1 MNKKTIYTIIGLA
14 VILGGYGLSTLYMQ
28 NEYNGAHESV
38 DAESGLY
45 TCGMHPEVVH
55 EGPGNC
61 PICDMVLT
69 PIRTFQAATMT
80 TQNTEQERKIKYWVA
95 PMDPN
100 YISDKPG
107 KSPMG
112 MDLVPVYEDGMGGSE
127 SVITIDPTVVQNMGI
142 LTTPVEVR
150 SLGKE
155 IRTIGLVDYDETRF
169 THVHTK
175 VKGWIES
182 LYIDYT
188 GQRVYKGEPLL
199 DIYSPELVST
209 QEEYLTVL
217 ANKNSNSTGAT
228 ALLRS
233 TRERLAN
240 WDITPK
246 QIEELERT
254 LKVNKVM
261 TIYSPFN
268 GIVVEKMATKGMNV
282 TEGMTLYAIAD
293 LAKVW
298 VYADIYEYEL
308 PWLEDGLEA
317 EMTLSYIPGKV
328 FKGTV
333 AFVYP
338 FLDSKTRTIK
348 VRLEFDNKDGK
359 LKPGMYANILIKT
372 AKREKTIVVPRESVI
387 HSGEREL
394 VFVEVGKGKYDPR
407 EITLGVQGEGG
418 YYEVISGLRSGER
431 VVTSGQF
438 MLDSESSLREAVLK
452 RLRARERN
460 KNTMEMN

>member
-1 MNKKTIYTIIGLA
+1 M
-14 VILGGYGLSTLYMQ
+14 
-28 NEYNGAHESV
+28 
-38 DAESGLY
+38 
-45 TCGMHPEVVH
+45 
-55 EGPGNC
+55 
-61 PICDMVLT
+61 
-69 PIRTFQAATMT
+69 
-80 TQNTEQERKIKYWVA
+80 
-95 PMDPN
+95 
-100 YISDKPG
+100 
-107 KSPMG
+107 
-112 MDLVPVYEDGMGGSE
+112 
-127 SVITIDPTVVQNMGI
+127 
-142 LTTPVEVR
+142 
-150 SLGKE
+150 
-155 IRTIGLVDYDETRF
+155 
-169 THVHTK
+169 
-175 VKGWIES
+175 
-182 LYIDYT
+182 YIDYT
-188 GQRVYKGEPLL
+188 GQKVYKGEPLL

-240 WDITPK
+240 WDVTPE

-268 GIVVEKMATKGMNV
+268 GIVVEKMATEGMNV

-293 LAKVW
+293 LSKVW

-328 FKGTV
+328 FKGSV
-333 AFVYP
+333 AYVYP

-372 AKREKTIVVPRESVI
+372 AKREKTIVVPKESVI

-452 RLRARERN
+452 RLRARERK

>member
-1 MNKKTIYTIIGLA
+1 MTKKTIYTIIGL
-14 VILGGYGLSTLYMQ
+14 VVLLGGYGLSRLYMQ
-28 NEYNGAHESV
+28 NGAHESADSV
-38 DAESGLY
+38 TA
-45 TCGMHPEVVH
+45 
-55 EGPGNC
+55 
-61 PICDMVLT
+61 
-69 PIRTFQAATMT
+69 
-80 TQNTEQERKIKYWVA
+80 QNEEQERKIKYWVA

-112 MDLVPVYEDGMGGSE
+112 MDLVPVYEDGTGDNE
-127 SVITIDPTVVQNMGI
+127 SVIVIDPTVVQNMGI
-142 LTTPVEVR
+142 LTTPVEIR

-155 IRTIGLVDYDETRF
+155 IRTLGLVDYDETRF
-169 THVHTK
+169 THIHTK

-188 GQRVYKGEPLL
+188 GQKVYKGQPLL

-209 QEEYLTVL
+209 QEEYLTAL
-217 ANKNSNSTGAT
+217 ANMKSNNTGAA

-233 TRERLAN
+233 TRERLSN
-240 WDITPK
+240 WDVTPE
-246 QIEELERT
+246 QIAELERT
-254 LKVNKVM
+254 GKVNKVM

-268 GIVVEKMATKGMNV
+268 GIVVEKMATEGMNV
-282 TEGMTLYAIAD
+282 TEGMNLYAIAD
-293 LAKVW
+293 LMKVW

-328 FKGTV
+328 FKGSV
-333 AFVYP
+333 AYVYP

-348 VRLEFDNKDGK
+348 VRLEFDNYDEK

-372 AKREKTIVVPRESVI
+372 AKREKTVVVPRESVI
-387 HSGEREL
+387 HSGEREI
-394 VFVEVGKGKYDPR
+394 VFVKVGKGKYEPR
-407 EITLGVQGEGG
+407 EITLGAQGEGG
-418 YYEVISGLRSGER
+418 YYEVISGLKGGEQ

-452 RLRARERN
+452 RLRARE
-460 KNTMEMN
+460 KKDQVMEMNQE

>member
-1 MNKKTIYTIIGLA
+1 MTKKTIYTILGL
-14 VILGGYGLSTLYMQ
+14 VVLLGGYGLSRLCMQ
-28 NEYNGAHESV
+28 NGAHENADSV
-38 DAESGLY
+38 TA
-45 TCGMHPEVVH
+45 
-55 EGPGNC
+55 
-61 PICDMVLT
+61 
-69 PIRTFQAATMT
+69 
-80 TQNTEQERKIKYWVA
+80 QNEEQERKIKYWVA

-112 MDLVPVYEDGMGGSE
+112 MDLVPVYEDGTGDNE
-127 SVITIDPTVVQNMGI
+127 SVIVIDPTVVQNMGI
-142 LTTPVEVR
+142 LTTPVEIR

-155 IRTIGLVDYDETRF
+155 IRTLGLVDYDETRF
-169 THVHTK
+169 THIHTK

-188 GQRVYKGEPLL
+188 GQKVYKGQPLL

-209 QEEYLTVL
+209 QEEYLTAL
-217 ANKNSNSTGAT
+217 ANKKSNNTGAA

-233 TRERLAN
+233 TRERLSN
-240 WDITPK
+240 WDVTPE

-254 LKVNKVM
+254 GKVNKVM

-268 GIVVEKMATKGMNV
+268 GIVVEKMATEGMNV
-282 TEGMTLYAIAD
+282 TEGMNLYAIAD
-293 LAKVW
+293 LMKVW
-298 VYADIYEYEL
+298 VYADIYEYVL

-328 FKGTV
+328 FKGSV
-333 AFVYP
+333 AYVYP

-348 VRLEFDNKDGK
+348 VRLEFDNYDEK

-372 AKREKTIVVPRESVI
+372 AKREKTVVVPRESVI
-387 HSGEREL
+387 HSGEREI
-394 VFVEVGKGKYDPR
+394 VFVKVGKGKYEPR
-407 EITLGVQGEGG
+407 EITLGAQGEGG
-418 YYEVISGLRSGER
+418 YYEVISGLKGGEQ

-452 RLRARERN
+452 RLRARE
-460 KNTMEMN
+460 KKDQVMEMN